1 MKAEAANNC
10 FGLFYFRG
18 LLEIPRRLSTH
29 FYLCPRVQNKKGS
42 EWSPFS
48 DDTWLLIFR
57 S

>member
-10 FGLFYFRG
+10 FGLSYFRS
-18 LLEIPRRLSTH
+18 LLEIPRRLLTH
-29 FYLCPRVQNKKGS
+29 FYLCPGVQNKKGF